1 MEEEEWAW
9 FQNGIDAEEWFLME
23 EFVFKDADTPEEPQ
37 IQTESKSSLGCL
49 WFVLLLLTIQL
60 LKETIKL

>member
-1 MEEEEWAW
+1 MEEEEWAS
-9 FQNGIDAEEWFLME
+9 FQSGVDAEEWFLLE

-37 IQTESKSSLGCL
+37 IQTESESSSGCI
-49 WFVLLLLTIQL
+49 WFILLLLTIQL

>member
-23 EFVFKDADTPEEPQ
+23 EFVFKDAEPPEEPQ
-37 IQTESKSSLGCL
+37 IQTESKSSSGCL
-49 WFVLLLLTIQL
+49 WFILLLLAIQL
-60 LKETIKL
+60 LKETIRL

>member
-1 MEEEEWAW
+1 MEEEESAS
-9 FQNGIDAEEWFLME
+9 FQSGIDTEDWFLLE
-23 EFVFKDADTPEEPQ
+23 AFVFSDAEPPEEPQ
-37 IQTESKSSLGCL
+37 IQTENKSSAGCI